1 MSQGVRARHRL
12 LMAID
17 FARGLVAT
25 GVRSTRSRR
34 GLRPAILHTRPV
46 PCEPPGASWEV
57 HVLTSA
63 QDFLDAV
70 WAIKSLWWAGRQS
83 FALCVHDDGTLDRG
97 AFEQLR
103 HHFPGARVIP
113 RAQADADLASV
124 LETTPVSRALR
135 AYYTPYLKIFD
146 FRHYLSSARMLV
158 LDSDVLFFSEP
169 STLLRHLV
177 DPSKPNTANRDIAT
191 AYTISTEAASKLLGV
206 PCVER
211 FNSGLAAID
220 RRSLDLRAI
229 EELAAT
235 PRLLDRANY
244 LYVLEQTLY
253 AMLSSR
259 FGVELLPEPYDMSRS
274 KRPDAGPCKHYPGRF
289 RHLMYGEGMWH
300 LARKGLLLELAG

>member
-1 MSQGVRARHRL
+1 M
-12 LMAID
+12 
-17 FARGLVAT
+17 
-25 GVRSTRSRR
+25 
-34 GLRPAILHTRPV
+34 
-46 PCEPPGASWEV
+46 
-57 HVLTSA
+57 
-63 QDFLDAV
+63 LDAV
-70 WAIKSLWWAGRQS
+70 WAIKSLRWAGRQS
-83 FALCVHDDGTLDRG
+83 FALCVHDDGTLDTG
-97 AFEQLR
+97 AVAELR
-103 HHFPGARVIP
+103 RHFPGARVIP

-124 LETTPVSRALR
+124 LETAPVSRALR

-146 FRHYLSSARMLV
+146 FRHYLSSPRMLV

-169 STLLRHLV
+169 STLLAHLA
-177 DPSKPNTANRDIAT
+177 DQSKPNAANRDIET
-191 AYTISTEAASKLLGV
+191 AYTIPTEAASKLLGV

-220 RRSLDLRAI
+220 RRSVDLRAI

-235 PRLLDRANY
+235 PQLLDRGNY

-274 KRPDAGPCKHYPGRF
+274 KHPDAGPCKHYPGRF

-300 LARKGLLLELAG
+300 LARKGLLRELGG